1 MHGFPSNEYI
11 TVPDPYLMPRIDEII
26 DTLAEAKF
34 LSTLDLNKGFHQV
47 PLRSQDKPKTAF
59 CTSWGKFQ
67 YTRMPFGL
75 HGAPATFQRLMDE
88 ALDDHLD
95 YSRAYLDD
103 IVVFSTPW
111 NQHLQHLTA
120 ILERLK
126 ELGLTVK
133 AAKYTWAVASCSFL
147 GHIVGKGK
155 ISPGECKITAIREF
169 RQPQTKS
176 DIRSFLGL
184 SGYYR
189 KFVPEFAQNSVKL
202 TAASTKSAP
211 EKTHWSPQ
219 LELEF
224 AYLKDALCKLPTLV
238 IPTNTDMFLLQTDAS
253 IRGLGAVLTVVRD
266 GAEIPVAFYSRQ
278 LLPAE
283 TRYSATELEGLAVVA
298 AVEHFSYYLVS
309 LFQNPNRPPGLVLS
323 QHHQTPQ
330 WKAGRMGTSSPALLL
345 QHCIPS
351 R

>member
-1 MHGFPSNEYI
+1 M
-11 TVPDPYLMPRIDEII
+11 
-26 DTLAEAKF
+26 
-34 LSTLDLNKGFHQV
+34 
-47 PLRSQDKPKTAF
+47 
-59 CTSWGKFQ
+59 
-67 YTRMPFGL
+67 
-75 HGAPATFQRLMDE
+75 
-88 ALDDHLD
+88 
-95 YSRAYLDD
+95 
-103 IVVFSTPW
+103 FSTSW

-133 AAKYTWAVASCSFL
+133 AAKCTWAVASCSFL

-176 DIRSFLGL
+176 DIRSFLDL

-189 KFVPEFAQNSVKL
+189 KFVPKFAQNSVKL

-238 IPTNTDMFLLQTDAS
+238 IPTNPDIFLLQTDAS
-253 IRGLGAVLTVVRD
+253 IRGLEAVLVVRD
-266 GAEIPVAFYSRQ
+266 GAEIPVAFYSRR

-283 TRYSATELEGLAVVA
+283 TRHSATELEGLAVVA
-298 AVEHFSYYLVS
+298 AVEHFSYYLVCRS
-309 LFQNPNRPPGLVLS
+309 FKIQTDYPGLVLS

-351 R
+351 REGQR

>member
-1 MHGFPSNEYI
+1 M
-11 TVPDPYLMPRIDEII
+11 
-26 DTLAEAKF
+26 
-34 LSTLDLNKGFHQV
+34 
-47 PLRSQDKPKTAF
+47 
-59 CTSWGKFQ
+59 
-67 YTRMPFGL
+67 
-75 HGAPATFQRLMDE
+75 
-88 ALDDHLD
+88 
-95 YSRAYLDD
+95 
-103 IVVFSTPW
+103 
-111 NQHLQHLTA
+111 
-120 ILERLK
+120 
-126 ELGLTVK
+126 TVK

-219 LELEF
+219 IELEF

-238 IPTNTDMFLLQTDAS
+238 IPTNADIFLLQTDVS

-266 GAEIPVAFYSRQ
+266 GAEIPVAFYSRH

-298 AVEHFSYYLVS
+298 AVEHFSYYLVCRS
-309 LFQNPNRPPGLVLS
+309 FKIQTDHRALS
-323 QHHQTPQ
+323 FLNTTKHLNGRL
-330 WKAGRMGTSSPALLL
+330 AGWALRL
-345 QHCIPS
+345 QHYSFNIVYRPRKDNANADALSHQAWKDQPHDGLWPLEGGEDVRTRPNIQAPS
-351 R
+351 